1 MRERYKK
8 ALMWALYALL
18 LLAVAVIQGV
28 IFGRARYFGTK
39 LSLIPVAVACI
50 AMHGGAEDG
59 GVFGLA
65 AGLFWCLSGGDGGG
79 VLIILCTLCA
89 LAAGYLCDRYLVRR
103 LLSALIMSLL
113 ALTVCQTILFLLQCY
128 LGTIYIGTI
137 YTLPIQIG
145 LSLLS
150 CPLIYLGA
158 WAIRKVGAK

>member
-1 MRERYKK
+1 
-8 ALMWALYALL
+8 MWALYALL

-79 VLIILCTLCA
+79 VLIIC
-89 LAAGYLCDRYLVRR
+89 VR
-103 LLSALIMSLL
+103 SARW
-113 ALTVCQTILFLLQCY
+113 QR
-128 LGTIYIGTI
+128 
-137 YTLPIQIG
+137 
-145 LSLLS
+145 
-150 CPLIYLGA
+150 
-158 WAIRKVGAK
+158 AISATGISTGIFCRQP

>member
-89 LAAGYLCDRYLVRR
+89 LAAGYLCDRYLNRN
-103 LLSALIMSLL
+103 LLSA
-113 ALTVCQTILFLLQCY
+113 A
-128 LGTIYIGTI
+128 
-137 YTLPIQIG
+137 
-145 LSLLS
+145 
-150 CPLIYLGA
+150 
-158 WAIRKVGAK
+158 